1 MKKSKLLGLLVVASF
16 ALIGVILLA
25 PHKAWAATFTVDSTA
40 DDADSSAG
48 DGNCDNGS
56 GACTLRAAIEETNAL
71 SGADTANFNISGGG
85 VHTFAPASGYPT
97 ITDQLFIDGTTQS
110 GASCGTLVPTTLPA
124 TNTPHTLL
132 IEIRGDSIV
141 SGNSQI
147 FYFQGAGSNNSH
159 VQGLVINR
167 APDTTQA
174 FYVENTDNFTGN
186 CNYIGTDP
194 TGTTAQPGSNPGA
207 GFMLYNSNNSTV
219 SNNLMSGWNVGFS
232 FFSGGSVSI
241 DHNLIGTNASGTGA
255 LPNYTGMVVSS
266 NGDTGTIY
274 QNIVSGN
281 TNVGIGLGISMR
293 VENSYIGV
301 NIAGNPLGNGNDG
314 IMIDQDVTNSVIG
327 ESSTHNVISA
337 NGGHGIHYVRRN
349 QCSGTVIM
357 TKVVGNYIGTNTS
370 GSVASGYGNQRS
382 GINIHEN
389 NESCGGSVY
398 KHVIGG
404 DAAGEPNVI
413 AGNTDDGVRVYSVP
427 WQQCDDGEGG
437 FYRCSGTDVFSASVL
452 QNKIY
457 QNGGM
462 SINLATD
469 SDNDGEADQDLE
481 KNAQNMFN
489 IDYPAGYA
497 NNYLN
502 APTINSASHTG
513 SSLTVNYS
521 YQAQNVADSGV
532 GLTTEDRVGYRLD
545 FYANGGKDHIG
556 SFIVNG
562 SESNANHTF
571 TTSLPITSSTPISAT
586 ATILWRVIQH
596 SDDTC
601 NSERTGN
608 GPPYE
613 FTGGCN

>member
-1 MKKSKLLGLLVVASF
+1 MFAVTGVLLF
-16 ALIGVILLA
+16 A
-25 PHKAWAATFTVDSTA
+25 PQKAFAATFTVDSTA

-56 GACTLRAAIEETNAL
+56 GDCTLRAAIEEANAL
-71 SGADTANFNISGGG
+71 SGADTVNFNIAGAG
-85 VHTFAPASGYPT
+85 VHTFAPTAGYPT
-97 ITDQLFIDGTTQS
+97 ISDQLFIDGTSQS

-132 IEIRGDSIV
+132 IEVRGDGIV
-141 SGNSQI
+141 SGNTQI
-147 FYFQGAGSNNSH
+147 FYFQGANANNSH

-167 APDTTQA
+167 APDSTQA
-174 FYVENTDNFTGN
+174 FYVENTDNFVAN
-186 CNYIGTDP
+186 CNYIGTNP
-194 TGTTAQPGSNPGA
+194 TGTTAQPGVNPGA
-207 GFMLYNSNNSTV
+207 GLMFYNSSNSSA
-219 SNNLMSGWNVGFS
+219 SNNLLSGWNVGLS
-232 FFSGGSVSI
+232 FFAGGSASL

-255 LPNYTGMVVSS
+255 LPNYTGTVVSS
-266 NGDTGTIY
+266 NGNAGTVY

-281 TNVGIGLGISMR
+281 TNVGIALGYSMH

-314 IMIDQDVTNSVIG
+314 VMLDQEATDSVIG
-327 ESSTHNVISA
+327 ATGTHNVISA

-349 QCSGTVIM
+349 QCSNTVAV
-357 TKVVGNYIGTNTS
+357 TKVIGNYIGTNTS
-370 GSVASGYGNQRS
+370 GNVASGYGNHGS

-413 AGNTDDGVRVYSVP
+413 AGNTDDGIRVYSVP
-427 WQQCDDGEGG
+427 WDQCDDGDGG
-437 FYRCSGTDVFSASVL
+437 FFRCNGTDVFSASVL

-462 SINLATD
+462 IINLASD
-469 SDNDGEADQDLE
+469 SQNSGDADQDLG

-502 APTINSASHTG
+502 SPTINSASYIG
-513 SSLTVNYS
+513 NSLTVNYS
-521 YQAQNVADSGV
+521 YQAQAVADSGIPL
-532 GLTTEDRVGYRLD
+532 GPDDRVGYRLD

-586 ATILWRVIQH
+586 ATVLWRVIQH
-596 SDDTC
+596 SDDSC
-601 NSERTGN
+601 SAERTGN

-613 FTGGCN
+613 FTGGCK